1 MAVIL
6 DWCSTCKHIRPNKDG
21 WIMNCDAFTEEIP
34 DDFVFSDPRELKEC
48 NNGVRYEPIENK
60 KKQPPDLS
68 HEKKP

>member
-34 DDFVFSDPRELKEC
+34 DDFVKNISAAVNYKA
-48 NNGVRYEPIENK
+48 VR
-60 KKQPPDLS
+60 LV
-68 HEKKP
+68 